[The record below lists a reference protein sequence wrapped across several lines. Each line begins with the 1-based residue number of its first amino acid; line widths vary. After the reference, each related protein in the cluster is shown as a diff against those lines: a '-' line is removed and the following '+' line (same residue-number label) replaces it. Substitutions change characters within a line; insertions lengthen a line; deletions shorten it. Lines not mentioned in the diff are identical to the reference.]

1 MKKFETGGTVQKPRI
16 LLIEDDPDDALLFRH
31 ALPEGCDLIVA
42 EDGEE
47 GLQAAVEKKPNIIFL
62 DLRLPKMCGEDVC
75 KSIRA
80 HEDPEVARIPIV
92 MFTSKS
98 GDADRVIGRVIGADA
113 YLIKPCRPDDILK
126 ELRERLPFETAPHR
140 KSNVILVV
148 ENDEDDALLIRTMLA
163 HDRKQSYAV
172 HRVKTLKEAVDFLS
186 EKTPDLIVSDLGL
199 PDSRGI
205 GTFREIK
212 KAASDVPILLL
223 TGHQD
228 ELMAEEALHEGAQ
241 DFVHKNDMNLQIL
254 SRAIRYAIERHA
266 LLKKARA
273 ARLKDDLTGCHNRGA
288 FLALVE
294 HQVKIYK
301 RLQRDFVMYYV
312 KIMDFHRLAERH
324 GTQAKD
330 QMVLAAARI
339 LRHSF
344 RDSDIVARVSEE
356 DFAVAA
362 VHCDHD
368 SADAL
373 KHRLLRDAE
382 WYNEAKHLPFELDLA
397 VEVFAARSGEPVDL
411 AYLLDRGAALTAAR
425 DEKKKR

>member
-1 MKKFETGGTVQKPRI
+1 MKKFKTGGTVQKPRI
-16 LLIEDDPDDALLFRH
+16 LLVEDDPDDALLFRH

-47 GLQAAVEKKPNIIFL
+47 GLRAAIEHKPNIIFL

-75 KSIRA
+75 KAIRA
-80 HEDPEVARIPIV
+80 HENPAVAKIPIV

-113 YLIKPCRPDDILK
+113 YLTKPCRPDDILK
-126 ELRERLPFETAPHR
+126 ELKERLPFETAPHR

-148 ENDEDDALLIRTMLA
+148 ENDEDDALLIRTMLS

-172 HRVKTLKEAVDFLS
+172 HHVKTLKEACAFLK
-186 EKTPDLIVSDLGL
+186 EKTPDLVVSDLGL
-199 PDSRGI
+199 PDSQGI
-205 GTFREIK
+205 ATFRELK
-212 KAASDVPILLL
+212 KSAVDVPILLL

-254 SRAIRYAIERHA
+254 SRAIRYAIERHS
-266 LLKKARA
+266 LLKKARS
-273 ARLKDDLTGCHNRGA
+273 ARLKDELTGCHNRAA

-294 HQVKIYK
+294 HQLKVYK

-312 KIMDFHRLAERH
+312 KIAGFAQLPESQGPEAQER
-324 GTQAKD
+324 A
-330 QMVLAAARI
+330 VLAAARI

-344 RDSDIVARVSEE
+344 RDSDIVARVGEE

-368 SADAL
+368 STETV

-397 VEVFAARSGEPVDL
+397 VEPLTARSGEPVDL

-425 DEKKKR
+425 DEKKR